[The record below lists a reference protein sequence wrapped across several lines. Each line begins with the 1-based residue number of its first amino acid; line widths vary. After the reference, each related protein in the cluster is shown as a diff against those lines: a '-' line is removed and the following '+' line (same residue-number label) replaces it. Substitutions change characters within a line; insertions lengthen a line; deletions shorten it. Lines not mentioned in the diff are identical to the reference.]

1 MVFQTS
7 VSQIELGYA
16 HGLNLSHFI
25 LLIYITSTVISNK
38 ILRIKHKDYAVSIL
52 PDSRTRKLGYSVP
65 INSLHDYRIFP
76 FITGLCHLVRMK
88 TYFKNN
94 TYLP

>member
-16 HGLNLSHFI
+16 HGLFRIKFI
-25 LLIYITSTVISNK
+25 PLYTNK